1 MTGKYN
7 KILRI
12 IFALLFSLTIISCS
26 DEKEEFTDDTTTDNS
41 STGGDNTTT
50 KLSAPT
56 GLSTVGSAGQVILN
70 WTTLSGASNYTVFWD
85 NSTGVSSSSNVITSV
100 SNDNYTHS
108 SLDNGT
114 TYYYKVAGVNSYGTG
129 TLSSE
134 VSASTPLPAPAN
146 LSATAGNKLVA
157 LDWDNVSGA
166 SSYTV
171 YWDNATGV
179 STSSSAITNVS
190 DDNYT
195 HTGLNAGTYYYKV
208 AAVNS
213 TGTGTLSSEVNA
225 TASSIQLIG
234 GTMQGS
240 ELNLDWAVTTF
251 AGAGYGGHNDDTGT
265 AAVFRN
271 PKSITTDG
279 TNLYVADYNNHKI
292 RKIVISSKVVTTLA
306 GSTYGYDDGTG
317 TDAKFHYPSG
327 ITTDG
332 TNLYVAESGTHQIR
346 KIVISSKVVTKLA
359 GYRYSGDTDATGE
372 DARFDTPVDLTTDGT
387 NIYVADN
394 KNHSI
399 RKVVIS
405 SGVVTTFAGTSG
417 AYGSTDDTGN
427 DARFKN
433 PTGITTDGTN
443 LYVVDQGN
451 LTIRKIVISSG
462 VVTTLAGTAG
472 GNNYAVID
480 DTGPDAAFNS
490 PNRITTD
497 GTNLYVTEKDTH
509 IIRKIVISSGVVTT
523 VAGTS
528 GSAGSTDGTGADA
541 RFYKPYGLTSDGTS
555 LYVTD
560 DLGNIIRK
568 ID

>member
-359 GYRYSGDTDATGE
+359 GYRYSGDTDDTGE
-372 DARFDTPVDLTTDGT
+372 DARFNTPVDLTTDGT
-387 NIYVADN
+387 NLYVTDN

-417 AYGSTDDTGN
+417 SSGSTDDTGN
-427 DARFKN
+427 DARFKS
-433 PTGITTDGTN
+433 PKGITTDGTN
-443 LYVVDQGN
+443 LYVVDGD

-480 DTGPDAAFNS
+480 DTGPDAAFNT
-490 PNRITTD
+490 PYRIATD
-497 GTNLYVTEKDTH
+497 GTNLYVTEYNKAL
-509 IIRKIVISSGVVTT
+509 IRKIVISSGVVTT
-523 VAGTS
+523 VAGTINQT
-528 GSAGSTDGTGADA
+528 GTTDGTGAAA
-541 RFYKPYGLTSDGTS
+541 RFYRPHGFTSDGTS
-555 LYVTD
+555 LYLAD
-560 DLGNIIRK
+560 SENHLIRK

>member
-1 MTGKYN
+1 
-7 KILRI
+7 
-12 IFALLFSLTIISCS
+12 
-26 DEKEEFTDDTTTDNS
+26 
-41 STGGDNTTT
+41 
-50 KLSAPT
+50 
-56 GLSTVGSAGQVILN
+56 
-70 WTTLSGASNYTVFWD
+70 
-85 NSTGVSSSSNVITSV
+85 
-100 SNDNYTHS
+100 
-108 SLDNGT
+108 
-114 TYYYKVAGVNSYGTG
+114 
-129 TLSSE
+129 
-134 VSASTPLPAPAN
+134 
-146 LSATAGNKLVA
+146 
-157 LDWDNVSGA
+157 
-166 SSYTV
+166 
-171 YWDNATGV
+171 
-179 STSSSAITNVS
+179 
-190 DDNYT
+190 
-195 HTGLNAGTYYYKV
+195 
-208 AAVNS
+208 
-213 TGTGTLSSEVNA
+213 
-225 TASSIQLIG
+225 
-234 GTMQGS
+234 MQGS

-359 GYRYSGDTDATGE
+359 GYRYSGDTDDTGE
-372 DARFDTPVDLTTDGT
+372 DARFNTPVDLTTDGT
-387 NIYVADN
+387 NLYVTDN

-417 AYGSTDDTGN
+417 SSGSTDDTGN
-427 DARFKN
+427 DARFKS
-433 PTGITTDGTN
+433 PKGITTDGTN
-443 LYVVDQGN
+443 LYVVDGD

-480 DTGPDAAFNS
+480 DTGPDAAFNT
-490 PNRITTD
+490 PYRIATD
-497 GTNLYVTEKDTH
+497 GTNLYVTEYNKAL
-509 IIRKIVISSGVVTT
+509 IRKIVISSGVVTT
-523 VAGTS
+523 VAGTINQT
-528 GSAGSTDGTGADA
+528 GTTDGTGAAA
-541 RFYKPYGLTSDGTS
+541 RFYRPHGFTSDGTS
-555 LYVTD
+555 LYLAD
-560 DLGNIIRK
+560 SENHLIRK

>member
-1 MTGKYN
+1 MSSAPASSNDN
-7 KILRI
+7 KTFTLDP
-12 IFALLFSLTIISCS
+12 S
-26 DEKEEFTDDTTTDNS
+26 DNL
-41 STGGDNTTT
+41 TGGTTYLT
-50 KLSAPT
+50 RVTT
-56 GLSTVGSAGQVILN
+56 GVKDAAGNEMSSQ
-70 WTTLSGASNYTVFWD
+70 YD
-85 NSTGVSSSSNVITSV
+85 NSTGFTI
-100 SNDNYTHS
+100 
-108 SLDNGT
+108 
-114 TYYYKVAGVNSYGTG
+114 
-129 TLSSE
+129 
-134 VSASTPLPAPAN
+134 PLPAPAN
-146 LSATAGNKLVA
+146 LSATAGYKQIA
-157 LDWDNVSGA
+157 LTWDNVSGA

-171 YWDNATGV
+171 FWDNATGV
-179 STSSSAITNVS
+179 STSSTAITNVS

-195 HTGLNAGTYYYKV
+195 QTGLTGGATYYYKV

-225 TASSIQLIG
+225 TATSIQLIG
-234 GTMQGS
+234 GTIQGS
-240 ELNLDWAVTTF
+240 ELSLDWAVTTL
-251 AGAGYGGHNDDTGT
+251 AGTPSTYGGFNDATG
-265 AAVFRN
+265 AAALFIN
-271 PKSITTDG
+271 PNSITTDG
-279 TNLYVADYNNHKI
+279 TDLYVADHGNNRI
-292 RKIVISSKVVTTLA
+292 RKIVISSKVVTTVA
-306 GSTYGYDDGTG
+306 GGASSGYNDGTG
-317 TDAKFHYPSG
+317 IAAKFTHPDG

-332 TNLYVAESGTHQIR
+332 SNLYVAESGTHQIR

-394 KNHSI
+394 NNHSI

-451 LTIRKIVISSG
+451 LTIRKIVISSR

-472 GNNYAVID
+472 GNSGLVID

-497 GTNLYVTEKDTH
+497 GTNLYVTEYNTH

-560 DLGNIIRK
+560 NLGNIIRK

>member
-41 STGGDNTTT
+41 STGGDNITT

-56 GLSTVGSAGQVILN
+56 GLSTVGSAGQVVLN
-70 WTTLSGASNYTVFWD
+70 WTTLSGASSYTVFWD

-114 TYYYKVAGVNSYGTG
+114 TYYYKVAGVNSYGIG

-179 STSSSAITNVS
+179 STSNSAITNVS

-213 TGTGTLSSEVNA
+213 TGTGTLSSEINA

-279 TNLYVADYNNHKI
+279 TNLYVADYDNHKI

-359 GYRYSGDTDATGE
+359 GYRYSGDTDDTGE
-372 DARFDTPVDLTTDGT
+372 DARFNTPVDLTTDGT
-387 NIYVADN
+387 NLYVTDN
-394 KNHSI
+394 KNHTI

-417 AYGSTDDTGN
+417 SSGSTDDTGN
-427 DARFKN
+427 DARFKS
-433 PTGITTDGTN
+433 PKGITTDGTN
-443 LYVVDQGN
+443 LYVVDGN

-480 DTGPDAAFNS
+480 DTGPDAAFNT
-490 PNRITTD
+490 PYRIATD
-497 GTNLYVTEKDTH
+497 GTNLYVTEYNKAL
-509 IIRKIVISSGVVTT
+509 IRKIVISNGVVTT
-523 VAGTS
+523 VAGTINQT
-528 GSAGSTDGTGADA
+528 GTTDGTGAAA
-541 RFYKPYGLTSDGTS
+541 RFYRPHGFTSDGTS
-555 LYVTD
+555 LYLAD
-560 DLGNIIRK
+560 SENHLIRK

>member
-41 STGGDNTTT
+41 STGGDNITT

-56 GLSTVGSAGQVILN
+56 GLSTVGSAGQVVLN
-70 WTTLSGASNYTVFWD
+70 WTTLSGASSYTVFWD

-114 TYYYKVAGVNSYGTG
+114 TYYYKVAGVNSYGIG

-146 LSATAGNKLVA
+146 LSATAGNKLVV
-157 LDWDNVSGA
+157 LGWDNVSGA

-179 STSSSAITNVS
+179 STSNSAITNVS

-213 TGTGTLSSEVNA
+213 TGTGTLSSEINA

-279 TNLYVADYNNHKI
+279 TNLYVADYDNHKI

-359 GYRYSGDTDATGE
+359 GYRYSGDTDDTGE
-372 DARFDTPVDLTTDGT
+372 DARFNTPVDLTTDGT
-387 NIYVADN
+387 NLYVTDN
-394 KNHSI
+394 KNHTI

-417 AYGSTDDTGN
+417 SSGSTDDTGN
-427 DARFKN
+427 DARFKS
-433 PTGITTDGTN
+433 PKGITTDGTN
-443 LYVVDQGN
+443 LYVVDGN
-451 LTIRKIVISSG
+451 LTIRKIVISSR

-480 DTGPDAAFNS
+480 DTGPDAAFNT
-490 PNRITTD
+490 PYRIATD
-497 GTNLYVTEKDTH
+497 GTNLYVTEYNKAL
-509 IIRKIVISSGVVTT
+509 IRKIVISNGVVTT
-523 VAGTS
+523 VAGTINQT
-528 GSAGSTDGTGADA
+528 GTTDGTGAAA
-541 RFYKPYGLTSDGTS
+541 RFYRPH
-555 LYVTD
+555 
-560 DLGNIIRK
+560 
-568 ID
+568 

>member
-41 STGGDNTTT
+41 STGGDNITT

-56 GLSTVGSAGQVILN
+56 GLSTVGSAGQVVLN
-70 WTTLSGASNYTVFWD
+70 WTTLSGASSYTVFWD

-179 STSSSAITNVS
+179 STSNSAITNVS

-213 TGTGTLSSEVNA
+213 TGTGTLSSEINA

-279 TNLYVADYNNHKI
+279 TNLYVADYDNHKI

-359 GYRYSGDTDATGE
+359 GYRYSGDTDDTGE
-372 DARFDTPVDLTTDGT
+372 DARFNTPVDLTTDGT
-387 NIYVADN
+387 NLYVTDN
-394 KNHSI
+394 KNHTI

-417 AYGSTDDTGN
+417 SSGSTDDTGN
-427 DARFKN
+427 DARFKS
-433 PTGITTDGTN
+433 PKGITTDGTN
-443 LYVVDQGN
+443 LYVVDGN
-451 LTIRKIVISSG
+451 LTIRKIVISSR

-480 DTGPDAAFNS
+480 DTGPDAAFNT
-490 PNRITTD
+490 PYRIATD
-497 GTNLYVTEKDTH
+497 GTNLYVTEYNKAL
-509 IIRKIVISSGVVTT
+509 IRKIVISNGVVTT
-523 VAGTS
+523 VAGTINQT
-528 GSAGSTDGTGADA
+528 GTTDGTGAAA
-541 RFYKPYGLTSDGTS
+541 RFYRPHGFTSDGTS
-555 LYVTD
+555 LYLAD
-560 DLGNIIRK
+560 SENHLIRK

>member
-1 MTGKYN
+1 
-7 KILRI
+7 
-12 IFALLFSLTIISCS
+12 
-26 DEKEEFTDDTTTDNS
+26 
-41 STGGDNTTT
+41 
-50 KLSAPT
+50 
-56 GLSTVGSAGQVILN
+56 
-70 WTTLSGASNYTVFWD
+70 
-85 NSTGVSSSSNVITSV
+85 
-100 SNDNYTHS
+100 
-108 SLDNGT
+108 
-114 TYYYKVAGVNSYGTG
+114 
-129 TLSSE
+129 
-134 VSASTPLPAPAN
+134 
-146 LSATAGNKLVA
+146 
-157 LDWDNVSGA
+157 
-166 SSYTV
+166 V

-179 STSSSAITNVS
+179 STSSTAITNVS

-195 HTGLNAGTYYYKV
+195 HTGLTGGATYYYKV

-359 GYRYSGDTDATGE
+359 GYRYSGDTDDTGE
-372 DARFDTPVDLTTDGT
+372 DARFNTPVDLTTDGT
-387 NIYVADN
+387 NLYVTDN

-417 AYGSTDDTGN
+417 SSGSTDDTGN
-427 DARFKN
+427 DARFKS
-433 PTGITTDGTN
+433 PKGITTDGTN
-443 LYVVDQGN
+443 LYVVDGD

-480 DTGPDAAFNS
+480 DTGPDAAFNT
-490 PNRITTD
+490 PYRIATD
-497 GTNLYVTEKDTH
+497 GTNLYVTEYNKAL
-509 IIRKIVISSGVVTT
+509 IRKIVISSGVVTT
-523 VAGTS
+523 VAGTINQT
-528 GSAGSTDGTGADA
+528 GTTDGTGAAA
-541 RFYKPYGLTSDGTS
+541 RFYRPHGFTSDGTS
-555 LYVTD
+555 LYLAD
-560 DLGNIIRK
+560 SENHLIRK

>member
-41 STGGDNTTT
+41 STGGDNITT

-56 GLSTVGSAGQVILN
+56 GLSTVGSAGQVVLN
-70 WTTLSGASNYTVFWD
+70 WTTLSGASSYTVFWD

-146 LSATAGNKLVA
+146 LSATAGNKLVV
-157 LDWDNVSGA
+157 LGWDNVSGA

-179 STSSSAITNVS
+179 STSNSAITNVS

-213 TGTGTLSSEVNA
+213 TGTGTLSSEINA

-279 TNLYVADYNNHKI
+279 TNLYVADYDNHKI

-359 GYRYSGDTDATGE
+359 GYRYSGDTDDTGE
-372 DARFDTPVDLTTDGT
+372 DARFNTPVDLTTDGT
-387 NIYVADN
+387 NLYVTDN
-394 KNHSI
+394 KNHTI

-417 AYGSTDDTGN
+417 SSGSTDDTGN
-427 DARFKN
+427 DARFKS
-433 PTGITTDGTN
+433 PKGITTDGTN
-443 LYVVDQGN
+443 LYVVDGN
-451 LTIRKIVISSG
+451 LTIRKIVISSR

-480 DTGPDAAFNS
+480 DTGPDAAFNT
-490 PNRITTD
+490 PYRIATD
-497 GTNLYVTEKDTH
+497 GTNLYVTEYNKAL
-509 IIRKIVISSGVVTT
+509 IRKIVISNGVVTT
-523 VAGTS
+523 VAGTINQT
-528 GSAGSTDGTGADA
+528 GTTDGTGAAA
-541 RFYKPYGLTSDGTS
+541 RFYRPHGFTSDGTS
-555 LYVTD
+555 LYLAD
-560 DLGNIIRK
+560 SDNHLIRK